1 MNFVAVHKG
10 GFWTTISELHE
21 SLLRL
26 MNRCKNFVN
35 LKCISNVTG
44 ILMPSN
50 TQNFGHTLVC
60 YKKSIMYALCEYIII
75 SLYHLIY

>member
-1 MNFVAVHKG
+1 MNFVTVHKG
-10 GFWTTISELHE
+10 GFWITILELHE

-35 LKCISNVTG
+35 LKYISNVTD
-44 ILMPSN
+44 ILMPGN
-50 TQNFGHTLVC
+50 TQNFGHTLVY